1 MFQSLICWS
10 NFWTNMY
17 KNVHITKSESKLKLN
32 MSLAQLQPQLVFLS
46 INYRWWNHVFC
57 LGFGC
62 TSTMLYWLAE
72 RCLHWGVTGGRHC
85 SHNCVMLM
93 LVLQCFDTTQLVWK
107 VTKFFRNVL
116 QIQSIPHDQEYLMNK
131 NFWKSKYFIEPF
143 FKISTI
149 FILSNYCSKHTFNNP
164 SVTFLW
170 VKVSYFLYK
179 IQAFSIETGHC
190 TKVYNIHKNI

>member
-1 MFQSLICWS
+1 MSRPFFPFTPLSCLIRLG
-10 NFWTNMY
+10 
-17 KNVHITKSESKLKLN
+17 IAE
-32 MSLAQLQPQLVFLS
+32 LATAS
-46 INYRWWNHVFC
+46 Y
-57 LGFGC
+57 
-62 TSTMLYWLAE
+62 
-72 RCLHWGVTGGRHC
+72 
-85 SHNCVMLM
+85 
-93 LVLQCFDTTQLVWK
+93 TQLVWK

-143 FKISTI
+143 FRISTI

-190 TKVYNIHKNI
+190 TKVYNIHKKILNFWQFFAYYFKWRCLGF